1 MAGISKYYRREGEV
15 KQAIAAFWQWFAE
28 NEYQFRELE
37 KNDSDQALSFLEEL
51 IQQMQPFNPYLKAL
65 AGPDSNGNWE
75 LIITSDGDLALFCK
89 VEELVKA
96 APPVPNWV
104 FTAHKPALGFE
115 GISIDL
121 YGLQFTTDTT
131 SFYPIV
137 QENYPDEVSIVITHT
152 EYDGEQDD
160 QFQAGGMIYLE
171 NGLGEVNTATKIDH
185 YETGPL
191 PGADQGIEIIPI
203 SKLSEYLNW
212 REKEFVEKYE
222 SVPAERPD
230 TYHLLE
236 AEDKDGKKMLLT
248 VNMECRYWDKKPA
261 YSWLLQV
268 NINYTGD
275 ENGFPYEEQ
284 LFALQTLEEEIFTL
298 LPEDRAIL
306 AGNKTY
312 DNCKNIYFY
321 VSEYKTTAAL
331 LNQYVESKE
340 TEYEIVFFIRRDK
353 YWRTMEQYFNLP
365 IED

>member
-1 MAGISKYYRREGEV
+1 MAGLSKYYRKEGEIG
-15 KQAIAAFWQWFAE
+15 QAITAFWQWFIK
-28 NEYQFRELE
+28 NEYRFRGLE

-51 IQQMQPFNPYLKAL
+51 IQHMQPYNPYLKAL
-65 AGPDSNGNWE
+65 AGPDSNGHYE
-75 LIITSDGDLALFCK
+75 LIITADGDIALFCK
-89 VEELVKA
+89 VEDLVKA
-96 APPVPNWV
+96 APTVSNWV

-121 YGLQFTTDTT
+121 YGLQFTTDNT

-137 QENYPDEVSIVITHT
+137 QENYPDEVSIVITHSD
-152 EYDGEQDD
+152 YASDLDD
-160 QFQAGGMIYLE
+160 HFQAGGMIYLE
-171 NGLGEVNTATKIDH
+171 NGLGEVNTATKIDN
-185 YETGPL
+185 YETGAL
-191 PGADQGIEIIPI
+191 PAPDQGIEVIPI
-203 SKLSEYLNW
+203 SKLNEYLSW

-230 TYHLLE
+230 TFHLLE
-236 AEDKDGKKMLLT
+236 AEDRDGKKMLLT

-261 YSWLLQV
+261 YSWLLQI
-268 NINYTGD
+268 NINFTGD

-284 LFALQTLEEEIFTL
+284 LMALQALEEEIFTL

-321 VSEYKTTAAL
+321 VSEYKTTAVL
-331 LNQYVESKE
+331 MNRYIESKE
-340 TEYEIVFFIRRDK
+340 TPYEIVFFIRRDK

>member
-1 MAGISKYYRREGEV
+1 MAGISKYYRREGAMQES
-15 KQAIAAFWQWFAE
+15 AAAFWQWFVD
-28 NEYQFRELE
+28 NEHRFREYE

-51 IQQMQPFNPYLKAL
+51 IQEMQPFNPYLKAL
-65 AGPDSNGNWE
+65 AGPDNNGNYE
-75 LIITSDGDLALFCK
+75 LIITSDGDIALFCK

-96 APPVPNWV
+96 APPVEFWV

-121 YGLQFTTDTT
+121 YGLQFTTATT

-137 QENYPDEVSIVITHT
+137 QENYPDEVSIVLTHNG
-152 EYDGEQDD
+152 YDKEMDD
-160 QFQAGGMIYLE
+160 HFQAGGMIYLE
-171 NGLGEVNTATKIDH
+171 NGLGEVNTATKIDN

-191 PGADQGIEIIPI
+191 PAPEQGIEIIPI
-203 SKLSEYLNW
+203 SKLNEYLNW
-212 REKEFVEKYE
+212 REKEFIEKYE
-222 SVPAERPD
+222 SVPDERPD

-236 AEDKDGKKMLLT
+236 AEDKEGRKMLLA

-275 ENGFPYEEQ
+275 ENGFPFEEQ
-284 LFALQTLEEEIFTL
+284 LMALQSLEEEMFTL
-298 LPEDRAIL
+298 LPGDRTIL

-340 TEYEIVFFIRRDK
+340 TPYEILFFIRRDK

>member
-1 MAGISKYYRREGEV
+1 MAGISKYYKEEGEV
-15 KQAIAAFWQWFAE
+15 QQAAASFWQWFVD
-28 NEYQFRELE
+28 NEHRFREHE

-51 IQQMQPFNPYLKAL
+51 IQEMQPFNSYLKAL
-65 AGPDSNGNWE
+65 AGPDSNGNYE
-75 LIITSDGDLALFCK
+75 LIITSDGDIALFCK
-89 VEELVKA
+89 VEELVNA
-96 APPVPNWV
+96 APPVPNWL

-115 GISIDL
+115 SISIDL
-121 YGLQFTTDTT
+121 YGLQFTTATT

-137 QENYPDEVSIVITHT
+137 QEKYPDEVNIVLTHT
-152 EYDGEQDD
+152 GYDKELDD
-160 QFQAGGMIYLE
+160 HFQAGGMIYLE
-171 NGLGEVNTATKIDH
+171 NGLGEVNTATKIDN

-191 PGADQGIEIIPI
+191 PAEDKGIEVIPI
-203 SKLSEYLNW
+203 SKLNEYLNW

-222 SVPAERPD
+222 SVPEERPD
-230 TYHLLE
+230 TFHLLE
-236 AEDKDGKKMLLT
+236 AEDKDGKKMLLA

-275 ENGFPYEEQ
+275 ETGFPFEEQ
-284 LFALQTLEEEIFTL
+284 LMAMQTLEEEMFTL
-298 LPEDRAIL
+298 LPEDRTIL

-331 LNQYVESKE
+331 LNQFVENKE
-340 TEYEIVFFIRRDK
+340 TPYEILFFIRRDK

>member
-1 MAGISKYYRREGEV
+1 MTGISKYYRKEGEV
-15 KQAIAAFWQWFAE
+15 EQAARRFWQWFVE
-28 NEYQFRELE
+28 NEHRFRELE

-65 AGPDSNGNWE
+65 AGPDNNGNYE
-75 LIITSDGDLALFCK
+75 LIITSDGDIALFSK

-96 APPVPNWV
+96 APEVPNWV

-121 YGLQFTTDTT
+121 YGLQFTTATT

-137 QENYPDEVSIVITHT
+137 QEDYPDEVTIVITHT
-152 EYDGEQDD
+152 GYNKELDD

-171 NGLGEVNTATKIDH
+171 NGLGEVNTATKIDN
-185 YETGPL
+185 YETGPV
-191 PGADQGIEIIPI
+191 PPASEGIEVIPI
-203 SKLSEYLNW
+203 SKLNDYLNW

-275 ENGFPYEEQ
+275 ENGFPFKEQ
-284 LFALQTLEEEIFTL
+284 LIELQTLEEELFSL
-298 LPEDRAIL
+298 LPGDRTIL

-312 DNCKNIYFY
+312 DNCRNIYFY
-321 VSEYKTTAAL
+321 VSDYRTTAAL
-331 LNQYVESKE
+331 LNRYVETKE
-340 TEYEIVFFIRRDK
+340 TVYEIIFFIRRDK